1 MASPHV
7 EGLGPVLVALG
18 FVYFTP
24 LTGTLSAF
32 AEILFARKILKNSA
46 ESFRAEVTDGNISPI
61 GSAGILTR

>member
-32 AEILFARKILKNSA
+32 AEILSREKY
-46 ESFRAEVTDGNISPI
+46 
-61 GSAGILTR
+61 